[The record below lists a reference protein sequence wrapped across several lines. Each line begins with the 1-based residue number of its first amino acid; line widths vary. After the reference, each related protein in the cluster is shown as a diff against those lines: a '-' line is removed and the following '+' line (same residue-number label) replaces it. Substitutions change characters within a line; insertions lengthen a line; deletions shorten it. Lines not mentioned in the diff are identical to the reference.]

1 MLHALFVMAAMFAF
15 APLAVH
21 VPLAALAGVL
31 IVVAW
36 NMVEKEEAWALLRAS
51 SGDAL
56 VLAATFLLVVFRD
69 LTEGILVGFL
79 LGSLLFIQRMAD
91 AAQVEIRAP
100 LAEADRPDSHALAAD
115 EDIVIYRIQGAF
127 FFGAASTVGAV
138 LDRIAERPHAFVIDF
153 AEVPFLDST
162 AARMIALLGRK
173 LARSGGRL
181 YLTGV
186 GVRDR
191 RTLVALG
198 LREPETHYFPTI
210 AEAVEA
216 ARQER
221 PGQALS

>member
-1 MLHALFVMAAMFAF
+1 
-15 APLAVH
+15 
-21 VPLAALAGVL
+21 VL

-100 LAEADRPDSHALAAD
+100 LAEADRPDSHAPYDAALAAD